1 LSRLPPFATGKLID
15 DYAPLFLYWQRAREE
30 GREDL
35 VEKSML
41 SEDDFKFVE
50 TLVKSSPSMTLLELM
65 DALITRFRERVDL
78 DVASRALGQPKEV
91 AAERLL
97 RALAGWLIEA
107 SETFMV
113 LGLRS
118 TYSLPKD

>member
-1 LSRLPPFATGKLID
+1 
-15 DYAPLFLYWQRAREE
+15 
-30 GREDL
+30 
-35 VEKSML
+35 
-41 SEDDFKFVE
+41 
-50 TLVKSSPSMTLLELM
+50 